1 MEENNELVLLIDIDS
16 ILYYEAHK
24 EKLEWAIQG
33 IDERMERIFNEN
45 NTTKYIAFLTEGKCF
60 RYAKA
65 LSSDYKGSRQGK
77 SKPTWFSTL
86 KAYLKAKYG
95 AISIDG
101 LEADDCVAY
110 FDTKLPNSRICSP
123 DKDVLHQ
130 CPGTHYNYQMES
142 IKDAN
147 GVKIEGMF
155 KSKGFITT
163 SVENSYRFLYTQM
176 LMGDSTDG
184 ISGIEKV
191 GPKTAEKWINQ
202 CYENEGF
209 EVSIS
214 TLEEMILHRYI
225 DKYGQVEGISRF
237 GETFKLV
244 YLLKTDQDM
253 IREIRS
259 IPEIPEIQEYVV
271 EQESVIEEKDKM
283 DW

>member
-1 MEENNELVLLIDIDS
+1 MEEEDDLVLLIDIDS

-33 IDERMERIFNEN
+33 IDERMKRIFNEN
-45 NTTKYIAFLTEGKCF
+45 KTNKYIAFLTEGKCF

-65 LSSDYKGSRQGK
+65 LSSDYKGSRQGR
-77 SKPTWFSTL
+77 SKPIWFNTL

-130 CPGTHYNYQMES
+130 CPGTHYNYQM
-142 IKDAN
+142 
-147 GVKIEGMF
+147 VKGDKEGEF
-155 KSKGFITT
+155 HSKGFVTT
-163 SVENSYRFLYTQM
+163 TQEESIRFLYTQ
-176 LMGDSTDG
+176 LIMGDATDG
-184 ISGIEKV
+184 IKALEGVGI
-191 GPKTAEKWINQ
+191 KTAEKWLEQ
-202 CYENEGF
+202 WKLAT
-209 EVSIS
+209 SI
-214 TLEEMILHRYI
+214 EREILLKYI
-225 DKYGQVEGISRF
+225 EKYGRVEGISRF
-237 GETFKLV
+237 SETFKLV
-244 YLLKTDQDM
+244 YLLKTDEDM
-253 IREIRS
+253 LREIKS

-271 EQESVIEEKDKM
+271 EQESKNDDSL